1 VNITGGG
8 VIPAGVTAEASL
20 SVRADDI
27 VATLPADVGNDVR
40 LMVHTTPVVED
51 ESAFGGMSMR
61 DDGGFE
67 CTSGWSVRNVSSDRF
82 GVSTAGHCAG
92 INEIVHPGDG
102 VHGWT
107 FQAQHRGVWGDV
119 QWGSTAQPEP
129 DDFYSDADT
138 IRDVTAIEA
147 RSNISVNESVCV
159 YGRSSD
165 DRDCSLEVQDVS
177 QSCTNSGVTNNRL
190 VLMNGDTQV
199 PGDSGGGWSLG
210 TKAYGS
216 HKGQCK
222 PDFPNRET
230 FSVAAL
236 YDEALGVRVTCGC

>member
-1 VNITGGG
+1 VRNKLDENIT
-8 VIPAGVTAEASL
+8 VAAKAPLTA
-20 SVRADDI
+20 
-27 VATLPADVGNDVR
+27 
-40 LMVHTTPVVED
+40 
-51 ESAFGGMSMR
+51 
-61 DDGGFE
+61 
-67 CTSGWSVRNVSSDRF
+67 
-82 GVSTAGHCAG
+82 AGHQVDTVADEG
-92 INEIVHPGDG
+92 LTGTPDP
-102 VHGWT
+102 
-107 FQAQHRGVWGDV
+107 ALLDV
-119 QWGSTAQPEP
+119 CRT
-129 DDFYSDADT
+129 
-138 IRDVTAIEA
+138 
-147 RSNISVNESVCV
+147 NN
-159 YGRSSD
+159 
-165 DRDCSLEVQDVS
+165 DCSLEVQDVS